1 MTGTVPDAGTVAE
14 PFASVSSV
22 EGLSPHTQ
30 IPSPS
35 PKLPPAMIRVHEVT
49 KRYGSVVAVDDASF
63 TLEPGSIV
71 GFLGPNGAGKSTL
84 LKMLCTWLEPD
95 AGSIT
100 VAGFDTVRQAAA
112 VRRSIG
118 YLPEHN
124 ALYDGMRVDRFLRFI
139 ADMHGLVGD
148 HRAERTRWVV
158 EHCALEPVLRKRV
171 GECSKGFRQRIGLAA
186 ALIHDPHVIL
196 LDEPTHGLDPLQV
209 VAFREFIRGLR
220 TGRTILF
227 SSHILSEVQ
236 ALCDRV
242 LVIHQGRMIAD
253 APVAQLERE
262 AKDAHTS
269 VEHVVL
275 ERVRAQTQRAAA
287 GEAR

>member
-1 MTGTVPDAGTVAE
+1 
-14 PFASVSSV
+14 
-22 EGLSPHTQ
+22 
-30 IPSPS
+30 
-35 PKLPPAMIRVHEVT
+35 MIRVDQVT

-63 TLEPGSIV
+63 TLEPGTIV

-84 LKMLCTWLEPD
+84 LKMLSTWLEPD
-95 AGSIT
+95 RGSIT
-100 VAGFDTVRQAAA
+100 VAGFDVVRQAAA

-139 ADMHGLVGD
+139 ADMHGLTGA
-148 HRAERTRWVV
+148 RRSERTQWVV
-158 EHCALEPVLRKRV
+158 DRCSLGSVLGKRV

-186 ALIHDPHVIL
+186 ALVHDPAVIL

-209 VAFREFIRGLR
+209 VAFRDFVRGLR
-220 TGRTILF
+220 PGRTILF
-227 SSHILSEVQ
+227 SSHILAEVQ

-242 LVIHQGRMIAD
+242 LLIHQGRMIAD
-253 APVAQLERE
+253 APVTELERE
-262 AKDAHTS
+262 AKAKNVT

-275 ERVRAQTQRAAA
+275 DRVRAHTLAA
-287 GEAR
+287 GSAS